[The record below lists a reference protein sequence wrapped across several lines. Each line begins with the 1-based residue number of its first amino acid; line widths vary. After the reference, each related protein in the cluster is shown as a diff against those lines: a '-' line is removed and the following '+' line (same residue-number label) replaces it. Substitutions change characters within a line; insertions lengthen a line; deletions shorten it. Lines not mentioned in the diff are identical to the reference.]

1 MAKQTKTEEPLAPVK
16 KKSPPAVRYTPNIT
30 PLIDVLFLLLLFFVL
45 AGRVR
50 QDEGFLPGSLPGPNN
65 VASDKPIPPPLIVE
79 VRGGDIRGEEQDKY
93 NTKAYYAVSG
103 QADSTDNPVK
113 LRDTLKKQFDA
124 VDPSAKNDAAVYIKF
139 NNARW
144 GFVVNAYNQA
154 AAAGYKQISVQQLER

>member
-65 VASDKPIPPPLIVE
+65 ATSDKPIPPPLIVE
-79 VRGGDIRGEEQDKY
+79 VRGGDVHGGEDRY
-93 NTKAYYAVSG
+93 NTQAYYAVSG
-103 QADSTDNPVK
+103 QADSTDSPVK
-113 LRDTLKKQFDA
+113 LRDTLKKQFDL
-124 VDPSAKNDAAVYIKF
+124 VDASARNDAAVYIKF
-139 NNARW
+139 INARW

-154 AAAGYKQISVQQLER
+154 AAAGYKQISVQQLDR